1 MVRSRTAQLI
11 FQSFYVAIGL
21 VGIVGSLGF
30 YEHSFDDVFYVYFT
44 NLSNYLCIAVM
55 LLELIQTAQRKADGF
70 VTLSPAVK
78 FISVTAILLTFFVF
92 NILLAGAPDRDPA
105 QNFTITSISFHVVL
119 PLLFVFDWILF
130 YEHGRVKW
138 TYPLYSTIFP
148 LMYLAFVYIRAWM
161 VGFDLN
167 VPKLYPYFFINLDEQ
182 GVAGV
187 VRWVVILLVAVIVV
201 AMNRCSEGSADVEGQ
216 GTQTEQTTD
225 STASG
230 SDASGSGSGT
240 AAPSCPG
247 SRAFPCPPSRRPS
260 PDRRRDGPHRSPGFF
275 AAPRGPD
282 GSGRGNSPAGH
293 SPCRCGGR
301 DR

>member
-1 MVRSRTAQLI
+1 MARICGVPQVRAIDFFGMHMARTTCHCRRLALAARCRPAAATGLIVCPRKVIMVRSRTAQLI

-55 LLELIQTAQRKADGF
+55 LLALIQTAQRKADGF

-161 VGFDLN
+161 VGFNLN

-187 VRWVVILLVAVIVV
+187 VRWVVILLVAFIVLGYV
-201 AMNRCSEGSADVEGQ
+201 LMGIDRALGSSRRNGRIE
-216 GTQTEQTTD
+216 
-225 STASG
+225 STA
-230 SDASGSGSGT
+230 T
-240 AAPSCPG
+240 V
-247 SRAFPCPPSRRPS
+247 
-260 PDRRRDGPHRSPGFF
+260 
-275 AAPRGPD
+275 
-282 GSGRGNSPAGH
+282 
-293 SPCRCGGR
+293 
-301 DR
+301 

>member
-1 MVRSRTAQLI
+1 MTGARSTRHLAMARICGVPQVRAIDFFGMHMARTTCHCRRLALAARCRPAAATGLIVCPRKVIMVRSRTAQLI

-148 LMYLAFVYIRAWM
+148 SCIWRSSTSVHGW
-161 VGFDLN
+161 
-167 VPKLYPYFFINLDEQ
+167 
-182 GVAGV
+182 
-187 VRWVVILLVAVIVV
+187 W
-201 AMNRCSEGSADVEGQ
+201 
-216 GTQTEQTTD
+216 D
-225 STASG
+225 STS
-230 SDASGSGSGT
+230 T
-240 AAPSCPG
+240 CPSSILTSSSTLT
-247 SRAFPCPPSRRPS
+247 SRVWRALYAGGHPACRVHRARLCADGHRP
-260 PDRRRDGPHRSPGFF
+260 RTRLVQAQRPH
-275 AAPRGPD
+275 
-282 GSGRGNSPAGH
+282 
-293 SPCRCGGR
+293 
-301 DR
+301 

>member
-187 VRWVVILLVAVIVV
+187 VRWVVILLVAFIVLGYV
-201 AMNRCSEGSADVEGQ
+201 LMGIDRALGSAKRNGGIRETFTVRRVSYGIGVER
-216 GTQTEQTTD
+216 T
-225 STASG
+225 
-230 SDASGSGSGT
+230 
-240 AAPSCPG
+240 
-247 SRAFPCPPSRRPS
+247 FPI
-260 PDRRRDGPHRSPGFF
+260 
-275 AAPRGPD
+275 
-282 GSGRGNSPAGH
+282 NSPRVDHVELIRHGKVRRAKLYYL
-293 SPCRCGGR
+293 R
-301 DR
+301 DRQGKAAKIKEVKRV

>member
-105 QNFTITSISFHVVL
+105 
-119 PLLFVFDWILF
+119 
-130 YEHGRVKW
+130 
-138 TYPLYSTIFP
+138 
-148 LMYLAFVYIRAWM
+148 
-161 VGFDLN
+161 
-167 VPKLYPYFFINLDEQ
+167 
-182 GVAGV
+182 
-187 VRWVVILLVAVIVV
+187 
-201 AMNRCSEGSADVEGQ
+201 
-216 GTQTEQTTD
+216 
-225 STASG
+225 
-230 SDASGSGSGT
+230 
-240 AAPSCPG
+240 
-247 SRAFPCPPSRRPS
+247 
-260 PDRRRDGPHRSPGFF
+260 
-275 AAPRGPD
+275 
-282 GSGRGNSPAGH
+282 
-293 SPCRCGGR
+293 
-301 DR
+301 

>member
-161 VGFDLN
+161 VGFNLN
-167 VPKLYPYFFINLDEQ
+167 VPKLYPYFFINLDKQ

-187 VRWVVILLVAVIVV
+187 VRWVVILLVAFIVLGYV
-201 AMNRCSEGSADVEGQ
+201 LMGIDRALGSSRRNGRIE
-216 GTQTEQTTD
+216 
-225 STASG
+225 STA
-230 SDASGSGSGT
+230 T
-240 AAPSCPG
+240 V
-247 SRAFPCPPSRRPS
+247 
-260 PDRRRDGPHRSPGFF
+260 
-275 AAPRGPD
+275 
-282 GSGRGNSPAGH
+282 
-293 SPCRCGGR
+293 
-301 DR
+301 